1 MALAQRSMLLAAPVA
16 TVMLIGVS
24 CSRSAEPTS
33 VAASPPAAQPAVV
46 FDFEKDEVG
55 QKPAGF
61 TEALTGG
68 GGAVEWRVQKVA
80 DAPSGTKVVA
90 QLSDDR
96 TNRRYPQLVHD
107 AFKAKDIDLSV
118 RFKTISGEV
127 DASGGLVFRYKDKDN
142 FYVVRANALEGNVV
156 AYKTENG
163 RRSNIGVKGEGDA
176 YGVKADVPHQQWN
189 TLRVIMKGN
198 LIEIFLNDRK
208 LFEVE
213 NDVFTEAGKVGLWTK
228 ADAVTQFDD
237 LRATSMDDAGQAA
250 KAADRLI
257 CTSVDAGPT
266 LDGSLE
272 DSAWKAATPL
282 TVTVTRALPP
292 NQGAT
297 ATVTLKCVRTDDT
310 LFIAATWDDP
320 THNVSHKS
328 WVWNDAAKAYEEG
341 EDREDMFAAAFEHT
355 GPFDPDMLAGVESVW
370 DVWHWKASRTNPQ
383 GYAMDKTHHY
393 MRSAPSGGTSVRE
406 HEARDGQPVWI
417 ARPQDE
423 GDTVERKQ
431 AAPGEFEGDRIPQYL
446 PGTPTGSAADV
457 RAKGT
462 WSNGKWTLELSRKL
476 STGHPDDT
484 VFDVRRTY
492 GMAVG
497 AFDETGAMDKG
508 SGLIQL
514 VFSE

>member
-1 MALAQRSMLLAAPVA
+1 MELAQLSMLLAAPIA
-16 TVMLIGVS
+16 TVMLMGAS

-33 VAASPPAAQPAVV
+33 AAAAPPAAQQAAV
-46 FDFEKDEVG
+46 FDFEKDQVG

-68 GGAVEWRVQKVA
+68 GGAVEWRVQEVA

-96 TNRRYPQLVHD
+96 TNARYPQLVHD
-107 AFKAKDIDLSV
+107 AFKAKDVDLSV

-127 DASGGLVFRYKDKDN
+127 DASGGLVFRYKDEDN

-163 RRSNIGVKGEGDA
+163 RRSNIGVKGQGNA

-208 LFEVE
+208 LFDVE
-213 NDVFTEAGKVGLWTK
+213 NDTFTEAGKVGLWTK

-237 LRATSMDDAGQAA
+237 LRATSLEDVGQSAN
-250 KAADRLI
+250 AADRLI
-257 CTSVDAGPT
+257 CTSVVTGPT

-292 NQGAT
+292 NQGTT
-297 ATVTLKCVRTDDT
+297 AKVTLRCVRTDDA

-320 THNVSHKS
+320 THNVSHKP
-328 WVWNDAAKAYEEG
+328 WVWNESATAYEEG
-341 EDREDMFAAAFEHT
+341 QDREDMFAVAFEHT

-370 DVWHWKASRTNPQ
+370 DVWHWKASRTNPR
-383 GYAMDKTHHY
+383 GYAMDKTHRY
-393 MRSAPSGGTSVRE
+393 TLAQPSFNAKRHT
-406 HEARDGQPVWI
+406 ARNGKPVWI
-417 ARPQDE
+417 ARPEDE
-423 GDTVERKQ
+423 GDTVEKKQ
-431 AAPGEFEGDRIPQYL
+431 AAPGEFKGEQVPQYL

-457 RAKGT
+457 RAKGA

-492 GMAVG
+492 DMAVG
-497 AFDETGAMDKG
+497 VFDETGAMDKG